1 MDTKVE
7 KAKNNT
13 YKIDVTIDKAKVAE
27 EMENSLRHEA
37 EHIEI
42 KGFRKG
48 KAPLNVVRENI
59 DKGKLRNHALNH
71 LLSDAYSRVIKENKL
86 QPIVYPRFNIKQFE
100 ENKDLTLTI
109 TVIEKPEIKIKDYQS
124 VLKKLGKDRKS
135 ETPVTNQEVIKVIL
149 GNSDVGIADEL
160 VDEEVQRMM
169 SSLIDQ
175 TGKMGLTVDQ
185 YLQSV
190 NKTVDQL
197 REEYKKSANDNI
209 KVDFVL
215 TEIAEKEGIKVED
228 SEIDVAI
235 DAVPDNAS
243 KEALKKPE
251 QKMYIKAVLLK
262 NKILQKITEYA
273 KEEKNEQSK

>member
-124 VLKKLGKDRKS
+124 ALKKHGKDRKS

-149 GNSDVGIADEL
+149 GNSDVGI
-160 VDEEVQRMM
+160 
-169 SSLIDQ
+169 
-175 TGKMGLTVDQ
+175 
-185 YLQSV
+185 
-190 NKTVDQL
+190 
-197 REEYKKSANDNI
+197 
-209 KVDFVL
+209 
-215 TEIAEKEGIKVED
+215 
-228 SEIDVAI
+228 
-235 DAVPDNAS
+235 
-243 KEALKKPE
+243 
-251 QKMYIKAVLLK
+251 
-262 NKILQKITEYA
+262 
-273 KEEKNEQSK
+273 